1 MARVISQFD
10 CLRAGFV
17 SGGTMKAIALFIAL
31 VATSVACI
39 AAPVQYTLD
48 PNHTQVLFSWDHLGY
63 SRPTGQF
70 DHVNGT
76 LVYDAKHPAK
86 SSVRVGIPVSSLH
99 THLPALDKQLLG
111 PAYLD
116 AKRYPLITFVSGKVR
131 PEGKQR
137 FRVDGQLM
145 VHGVT
150 RPVTLEV
157 TLNKAGKYP
166 MIEAPALGF
175 GASATFKRSAFGV
188 GYGAPMVGDA
198 LRVSISAEAIESHAY
213 ETKLLPL
220 EEQAGK

>member
-1 MARVISQFD
+1 MKVVALILALL
-10 CLRAGFV
+10 CA
-17 SGGTMKAIALFIAL
+17 SG
-31 VATSVACI
+31 ACI

-48 PNHTQVLFSWDHLGY
+48 PDHMQVLFSWDHLGY
-63 SRPTGQF
+63 SHPTGQF

-76 LVYDAKHPAK
+76 LIYDAAHPAK
-86 SSVRVGIPVSSLH
+86 SSVRVSIPVSSLH

-116 AKRYPLITFVSGKVR
+116 AKQYPLITFVSGKVR

-137 FRVDGQLM
+137 FRVDGRLT

-175 GASATFKRSAFGV
+175 GAGATFKRSAFGV
-188 GYGAPMVGDA
+188 GHGVPLVGDA
-198 LRVSISAEAIESHAY
+198 LRVSISAEAIETHAY